1 MRTIA
6 LLGSTGSIGVSTLA
20 LVREFPDRF
29 RVHGMVAGRNLKLLA
44 QQIKEFRPRCVSIQQ
59 ESDVPLLRK
68 LLGRTKVEIFCGE
81 AGASAIATATEVD
94 VVLAAIVG
102 GAGLMPTLRGV
113 LAGKEIALANKEALV
128 MAGEI
133 LVESARTKGVR
144 LLPVD
149 SEHSAIFQCLQGNE
163 RGEVDKIILTASG
176 GPFLHSRLDRLGNV
190 TVDQALKHPNW
201 KMGQKITI
209 DSATMMNKGLEVIE
223 ARWEFDMAPEH
234 IEVVIHPQSVVHSM
248 VRYQDGAIMAQLGIA
263 DMRIPIAYALS
274 FPHRLKGSWRPLDL
288 TEHGELNFLPV
299 EKRRYPALAL
309 AYGALKTGGTMPVVL
324 NGANEVAVAAFLAHR
339 IGFREIHRIIDR
351 TMQRYANRRAQEVGE
366 IIEIDRWAREKALSL
381 IP

>member
-1 MRTIA
+1 
-6 LLGSTGSIGVSTLA
+6 
-20 LVREFPDRF
+20 
-29 RVHGMVAGRNLKLLA
+29 
-44 QQIKEFRPRCVSIQQ
+44 
-59 ESDVPLLRK
+59 
-68 LLGRTKVEIFCGE
+68 
-81 AGASAIATATEVD
+81 
-94 VVLAAIVG
+94 
-102 GAGLMPTLRGV
+102 
-113 LAGKEIALANKEALV
+113 
-128 MAGEI
+128 
-133 LVESARTKGVR
+133 
-144 LLPVD
+144 
-149 SEHSAIFQCLQGNE
+149 
-163 RGEVDKIILTASG
+163 
-176 GPFLHSRLDRLGNV
+176 
-190 TVDQALKHPNW
+190 
-201 KMGQKITI
+201 
-209 DSATMMNKGLEVIE
+209 MMNKGLEVIE

-381 IP
+381 IR